1 MICGEVTF
9 VINNEEKVIKDF
21 GFVVVKPGNF
31 YEVINHSNNDVIINF
46 VRVNPSEVDAKKE

>member
-21 GFVVVKPGNF
+21 GFVVVKPGNY
-31 YEVINHSNNDVIINF
+31 YEIINNSNSDVIINF
-46 VRVNPSEVDAKKE
+46 VRVSMGEDDEKKE